1 MIDQIHFFRTSL
13 RKDLRY
19 AFSPA
24 LKIIFVLLLLLI
36 FGLSI
41 GVFTALY
48 SVQTPVREYD
58 PGEDTHQYD
67 FARDPQGEDDDGEYD
82 PYPGEEEVSVT
93 FIWGEEREIM
103 MESSTAVA
111 WTYGVAF
118 ILTIE
123 FFLLIFHGQVFSQD
137 QVKGGIRTWFHYP
150 VSVKSYVLSKTFNI
164 LFFTV
169 LLSLGLYGLSLLAAS
184 TMGQSRIEAVGI
196 VFVTMA
202 VLFLNYLSY
211 VAIFSILSRMG
222 LRGRLTDPMVLFLIG
237 NSILALM
244 TQTGI
249 SAIYMAICQFQNWTY
264 QEPFLTV
271 LKYLSPFHFLGAFYD
286 WSYYGDPM
294 SVLDLLWIPPTL
306 IVIAIGFSYLKD
318 LYPDMFIRETA

>member
-19 AFSPA
+19 AFSPMF
-24 LKIIFVLLLLLI
+24 KTMFVLLLLLI

-41 GVFTALY
+41 GLFTALY
-48 SVQTPVREYD
+48 AVQTPVREYD

-67 FARDPQGEDDDGEYD
+67 FARDPQGEEDDEEYD
-82 PYPGEEEVSVT
+82 SPGGEDEVYET
-93 FIWGEEREIM
+93 FIWGEEREVMIK
-103 MESSTAVA
+103 SSTAVA

-123 FFLLIFHGQVFSQD
+123 FFLLIFHASVFSQD

-169 LLSLGLYGLSLLAAS
+169 LISLGLYGLSLLAAP
-184 TMGQSRIEAVGI
+184 TIGQSRIEMIGI
-196 VFVTMA
+196 VFVTIV

-211 VAIFSILSRMG
+211 VAIFSILSKFG
-222 LRGRLTDPMVLFLIG
+222 LRGRITDPVSLFLIG
-237 NSILALM
+237 NSILAMM

-249 SAIYMAICQFQNWTY
+249 SATYMAICEFQNWTY
-264 QEPFLTV
+264 QEPFLTA

-286 WSYYGDPM
+286 WSYYGDPISM
-294 SVLDLLWIPPTL
+294 LDLLWVLPTL
-306 IVIAIGFSYLKD
+306 IVIVIGFNYLKD

>member
-13 RKDLRY
+13 KKDLRY
-19 AFSPA
+19 VFSPMF
-24 LKIIFVLLLLLI
+24 KILFVLLLLLI

-41 GVFTALY
+41 GLFTALY

-67 FARDPQGEDDDGEYD
+67 FATDPLEEEDNGGYD
-82 PYPGEEEVSVT
+82 SHWGEEGETVN
-93 FIWGEEREIM
+93 FIWGEEREVLIG
-103 MESSTAVA
+103 SSTAVA

-123 FFLLIFHGQVFSQD
+123 FFLLIFHGSVFTQD
-137 QVKGGIRTWFHYP
+137 QVKGAVRTWFHYP
-150 VSVKSYVLSKTFNI
+150 VSVKGYVLSKTFNI

-169 LLSLGLYGLSLLAAS
+169 LLSLGLCGLSMLAAP
-184 TMGQSRIEAVGI
+184 TMGQSRIEMIGI

-202 VLFLNYLSY
+202 VLFLNYLAY
-211 VAIFSILSRMG
+211 FAIFSILSKLG
-222 LRGRLTDPMVLFLIG
+222 LRGRLTDPAALFLAG
-237 NSILALM
+237 NAFLILM

-249 SAIYMAICQFQNWTY
+249 SGIYMAICDFQNWTY
-264 QEPFLTV
+264 QEPFLTA

-294 SVLDLLWIPPTL
+294 SVLDLLWVVPTL
-306 IVIAIGFSYLKD
+306 IVIVVGFTYLKD